1 MEVSF
6 TDVILSRQNET
17 RKLIVSTQ
25 EGTVTTKLTDRL
37 INKLDFDFMKKTQD
51 VSYTGTGYFVVD
63 LDDLTAANVIEDR
76 DKKTVTI
83 LIGHAY
89 LQAIEI
95 DYIDESEVLSPAD
108 DVYHIDKTQ
117 FDVPFVCGAK
127 NLGEALRRIEEG
139 ASMIRTKGEPG
150 TGDVIQAVRH
160 MRTMNRQIRELVS
173 LRDDEVY
180 EAANMVKELV
190 HPDANTIFGATF
202 DDSLGDEI
210 RVTVIA
216 TGFDEKR
223 TLDPVT
229 AVIGRPGDSSKDKF
243 DSLFLKPRT
252 DEERKAEEKDPF
264 DDIMR
269 IFNNDL

>member
-95 DYIDESEVLSPAD
+95 DPDKIIID
-108 DVYHIDKTQ
+108 DVKESLLARGD
-117 FDVPFVCGAK
+117 
-127 NLGEALRRIEEG
+127 IELTIADQNAIE
-139 ASMIRTKGEPG
+139 
-150 TGDVIQAVRH
+150 
-160 MRTMNRQIRELVS
+160 RELRS
-173 LRDDEVY
+173 RLEEKFDTAENGQAADEL
-180 EAANMVKELV
+180 ALKMVKEIYE
-190 HPDANTIFGATF
+190 P
-202 DDSLGDEI
+202 
-210 RVTVIA
+210 VIKA
-216 TGFDEKR
+216 IDGRYSVIVGFR
-223 TLDPVT
+223 
-229 AVIGRPGDSSKDKF
+229 
-243 DSLFLKPRT
+243 
-252 DEERKAEEKDPF
+252 
-264 DDIMR
+264 
-269 IFNNDL
+269 